1 MGRSVDHRCGGA
13 GSRSLRQR
21 HPTRSRPVLS
31 AEPRPRSPRSRFQH
45 GRRAPR
51 PEPRSARPG
60 DLRVPEHPVHRLG
73 PAHAGAVAAQGS
85 DQGDAGVPWCSHGAV
100 HLHRG
105 ARTDRAH
112 GADLPR
118 VRQAGRGGIGKGRVR
133 QQLVRERRGAAGA
146 RPVPARAL
154 RRARAG
160 RDVPPGPGVH
170 RRDPRERPGGL
181 LPAGDRIRFLGPA
194 RGRAAGVRLRG
205 EVGVGP
211 TRSAARDLPMP
222 RTRAGGAVPRNRA
235 HGARRL
241 PRARMPRLV
250 PGRPSGG
257 PIRRAE
263 RPRAEPAAGHPSRSG
278 HELLLPQGGARRR
291 VRLRRADPGTGP
303 HRLAPAGGTGADG
316 RRGDPPRGTGPAA
329 GGGGR
334 VKVVILF
341 DPGAE
346 DWTPED
352 IRGVMKAVDEI
363 GAIFASMGHEI
374 RKVGVRHDMRWFQ
387 VARRADLVF
396 NLCEGVHGKSEW
408 EEHVVGTLEFAGIPI
423 TGASLWTLA
432 ACRRKPI
439 ANALLQQAGLPIP
452 RWTVAQGKIED
463 DFPLPAIVKP
473 AAEDASAGLDRGSV
487 VSDRKSLRA
496 RLAAMTEQFDEVLVQ
511 EYIAGR
517 EFNVGI
523 VGTRTLPIAEID
535 FSTMP
540 EGTWPILTY
549 AAKWHVGSL
558 EDLGSR
564 PVCPAQIPQ
573 RLADRLCRLAEAAWR
588 TMQGKSYGRVDLR
601 VDSGGRPW
609 VLEVN
614 PNPDLTDDAGLSRMA
629 QAAGWEYPE
638 LVRRIAEVALRDAQG
653 RRPRVSCSLRP
664 VDRAHRGRVEALVRA
679 TGMFRPS
686 EVETAVQVL
695 DESLA
700 GEDDY
705 RRSEE

>member
-73 PAHAGAVAAQGS
+73 PPHAGAVAAQGS

-105 ARTDRAH
+105 AGTDRAH

-118 VRQAGRGGIGKGRVR
+118 VRQAGRGGIGKGCVR

-160 RDVPPGPGVH
+160 RDVPPGPRVH

-194 RGRAAGVRLRG
+194 RGRAAGVRLR
-205 EVGVGP
+205 
-211 TRSAARDLPMP
+211 
-222 RTRAGGAVPRNRA
+222 RA
-235 HGARRL
+235 H
-241 PRARMPRLV
+241 
-250 PGRPSGG
+250 
-257 PIRRAE
+257 
-263 RPRAEPAAGHPSRSG
+263 
-278 HELLLPQGGARRR
+278 
-291 VRLRRADPGTGP
+291 PGTGP
-303 HRLAPAGGTGADG
+303 HRLAPADGTGADG
-316 RRGDPPRGTGPAA
+316 RRGDAPRGTGPAA

-511 EYIAGR
+511 EYIGGR
-517 EFNVGI
+517 EFNVGF
-523 VGTRTLPIAEID
+523 VGNRVLPIAEID
-535 FSTMP
+535 FSRMP
-540 EGTWPILTY
+540 EGAWPILTY
-549 AAKWHVGSL
+549 AGKWELGSAD
-558 EDLGSR
+558 DLGSA
-564 PVCPAQIPQ
+564 PVCPAGIPQ
-573 RLADRLCRLAEAAWR
+573 KLADRLIRIAELAWR
-588 TMQGKSYGRVDLR
+588 TMQGKGYGRVDLR
-601 VDSGGRPW
+601 VDDQGRPW

-614 PNPDLTDDAGLSRMA
+614 PNPDLNDDAGLSRMA
-629 QAAGWEYPE
+629 KVAGWDYAE
-638 LVRRIAEVALRDAQG
+638 LVRRIAEVDAAVAL
-653 RRPRVSCSLRP
+653 SL
-664 VDRAHRGRVEALVRA
+664 
-679 TGMFRPS
+679 
-686 EVETAVQVL
+686 
-695 DESLA
+695 
-700 GEDDY
+700 
-705 RRSEE
+705 

>member
-1 MGRSVDHRCGGA
+1 
-13 GSRSLRQR
+13 
-21 HPTRSRPVLS
+21 
-31 AEPRPRSPRSRFQH
+31 
-45 GRRAPR
+45 
-51 PEPRSARPG
+51 
-60 DLRVPEHPVHRLG
+60 
-73 PAHAGAVAAQGS
+73 
-85 DQGDAGVPWCSHGAV
+85 
-100 HLHRG
+100 
-105 ARTDRAH
+105 
-112 GADLPR
+112 
-118 VRQAGRGGIGKGRVR
+118 
-133 QQLVRERRGAAGA
+133 
-146 RPVPARAL
+146 
-154 RRARAG
+154 
-160 RDVPPGPGVH
+160 
-170 RRDPRERPGGL
+170 
-181 LPAGDRIRFLGPA
+181 
-194 RGRAAGVRLRG
+194 
-205 EVGVGP
+205 VGP

-222 RTRAGGAVPRNRA
+222 GTRAGGAVPRDRA
-235 HGARRL
+235 HRARGL

-263 RPRAEPAAGHPSRSG
+263 RPRTEPAAGHPSRSG
-278 HELLLPQGGARRR
+278 HELLLSEGGARRR
-291 VRLRRADPGTGP
+291 VRLRRADPGSGP
-303 HRLAPAGGTGADG
+303 YRLAPADGTGAEG

-487 VSDRKSLRA
+487 VSDRKCLRA
-496 RLAAMTEQFDEVLVQ
+496 RVAAMTEQFDEVLVQ
-511 EYIAGR
+511 EYVGGR
-517 EFNVGI
+517 EFNVGF
-523 VGTRTLPIAEID
+523 VGSRVLPIAEID
-535 FSTMP
+535 FSRMP
-540 EGTWPILTY
+540 EGAWPILTY
-549 AAKWHVGSL
+549 AGKWEIGSAD
-558 EDLGSR
+558 DLGSV
-564 PVCPAQIPQ
+564 PVCPAAVPQ
-573 RLADRLCRLAEAAWR
+573 KLADRLVRVAELAWR
-588 TMQGKSYGRVDLR
+588 TMQGKGYGRIDLR
-601 VDSGGRPW
+601 LDDQSRPW

-614 PNPDLTDDAGLSRMA
+614 PNPDLNDDAGLSRMA
-629 QAAGWEYPE
+629 KVAGWDYAE
-638 LVRRIAEVALRDAQG
+638 LVRRIAEVALREAQG
-653 RRPRVSCSLRP
+653 AKAARELLAPSRRL
-664 VDRAHRGRVEALVRA
+664 RA
-679 TGMFRPS
+679 TR
-686 EVETAVQVL
+686 TA
-695 DESLA
+695 
-700 GEDDY
+700 
-705 RRSEE
+705 